1 MLETSARLL
10 QLLSLLQL
18 RQEWS
23 GDGLAAR
30 LEVDVRTVRRD
41 IDKLRSLGYPVASTR
56 GTAGGYRL
64 AAGTSMPPLLLDD
77 EEAVAVAIGLRGAAV
92 GSVSGL
98 GETAVSALLK
108 LEQVLPSRLRHRV
121 QALHGATVS
130 LGGGEPA
137 VDPELLTLI
146 AAGCRDHR
154 RLRFRYRGSEHR
166 REVEPLRL
174 VHTPHRWYLVAWDV
188 DRADWRTFRVDR
200 IDDPPTS
207 GSRFTPRPPPAEDLG
222 GYVSTAISS
231 APYTHQARLLVHTSA
246 TEAAA
251 RISPTVGRIE
261 PAGDQRCILHT
272 GSHSLDEIALYVALM
287 DVAFDVLHP
296 PELAERIQT
305 AARRLTAVRD
315 LTTSGADEAPQY
327 R

>member
-10 QLLSLLQL
+10 HLLSLLQL

-23 GDGLAAR
+23 GEGLAAR

-41 IDKLRSLGYPVASTR
+41 IDKLRSLGYPVDSTR

-77 EEAVAVAIGLRGAAV
+77 EEAVAVAIGLRGAAGGAV
-92 GSVSGL
+92 AGV

-121 QALHGATVS
+121 RALHAATIS
-130 LGGGEPA
+130 LGGGQA
-137 VDPELLTLI
+137 TVDPELLTVI
-146 AAGCRDHR
+146 AAACRDHE
-154 RLRFRYRGSEHR
+154 RLRFSYRERR

-188 DRADWRTFRVDR
+188 ERADWRTYRVDR
-200 IDDPPTS
+200 IDAPPTT
-207 GSRFTPRPPPAEDLG
+207 GRRFTPRPPPAEDLG
-222 GYVSTAISS
+222 AYVSTAISS
-231 APYTHQARLLVHTSA
+231 APYTHRARLLLHVSA
-246 TEAAA
+246 AEAAT

-261 PAGDQRCILHT
+261 PADDRSCILHT

-287 DVAFDVLHP
+287 DVGFDVLDP
-296 PELAERIQT
+296 PELAERIRT
-305 AARRLTAVRD
+305 LGDRLGAVHNLTAGRSD
-315 LTTSGADEAPQY
+315 
-327 R
+327 

>member
-1 MLETSARLL
+1 MLDTSARLL
-10 QLLSLLQL
+10 HLLSLLQL

-23 GDGLAAR
+23 GDSLASR

-41 IDKLRSLGYPVASTR
+41 IDKLRSLGYPVDSTR

-92 GSVSGL
+92 GAVSGV

-121 QALHGATVS
+121 QALHAATVS
-130 LGGGEPA
+130 LGGGEDA
-137 VDPELLTLI
+137 VDPEMLTII
-146 AAGCRDHR
+146 AAACRDQQ
-154 RLRFRYRGSEHR
+154 RLRFRYRGSQHQ

-188 DRADWRTFRVDR
+188 DRSGWRTYRVDR
-200 IDDPPTS
+200 IDAPPST
-207 GSRFTPRPPPAEDLG
+207 GRRFTPRPPPAKDLG
-222 GYVSTAISS
+222 AYVSTAISS
-231 APYTHQARLLVHTSA
+231 APYTHQARLLLHTSA
-246 TEAAA
+246 AQATA

-261 PAGDQRCILHT
+261 AVGEATCLLRT
-272 GSHSLDEIALYVALM
+272 GSHSLDEIAIYVALM
-287 DVAFDVLHP
+287 DVDFDVLDP

-305 AARRLTAVRD
+305 VARRLTAVTH
-315 LTTSGADEAPQY
+315 LPSHGAN
-327 R
+327 

>member
-10 QLLSLLQL
+10 HLLSLLQL

-23 GDGLAAR
+23 GEGLATR
-30 LEVDVRTVRRD
+30 LDVDVRTVRRD
-41 IDKLRSLGYPVASTR
+41 IDKLRSLGYPVDSTR

-121 QALHGATVS
+121 RALHGATVS
-130 LGGGEPA
+130 LGGGQDA
-137 VDPELLTLI
+137 VDPEMLTII
-146 AAGCRDHR
+146 AAACRDHK
-154 RLRFRYRGSEHR
+154 RLRFSYRERR

-188 DRADWRTFRVDR
+188 ERSDWRTYRVDR
-200 IDDPPTS
+200 IDAPPTP
-207 GSRFTPRPPPAEDLG
+207 GRRFTPRPPPADDLG
-222 GYVSTAISS
+222 AYVSTAISS
-231 APYTHQARLLVHTSA
+231 APYTHRARLLLHTSA
-246 TEAAA
+246 AEAAEA
-251 RISPTVGRIE
+251 ISPTVGRIE
-261 PAGDQRCILHT
+261 PAGDRNCILHT
-272 GSHSLDEIALYVALM
+272 GSHSLDEIALYVALL
-287 DVAFDVLHP
+287 DVGFDVLDP
-296 PELAERIQT
+296 PELADRIR
-305 AARRLTAVRD
+305 ALGDRLRSVQHLPTGRTD
-315 LTTSGADEAPQY
+315 
-327 R
+327 